1 MLKQLFILP
10 STVVATAG
18 NYRCCFAPLGVAA
31 SAIVACYV
39 FGARVCNIA
48 SGHVGFDLVVAVTA
62 VVIHL
67 SLHEFLKRL
76 HFCNRRK
83 M

>member
-1 MLKQLFILP
+1 
-10 STVVATAG
+10 
-18 NYRCCFAPLGVAA
+18 
-31 SAIVACYV
+31 
-39 FGARVCNIA
+39 
-48 SGHVGFDLVVAVTA
+48 VAVTA